1 MILYVNY
8 YKISAIVFS
17 HFNIMK
23 CLYYFL
29 CCFSKKQQQNEIQN
43 PLHEC
48 DSSDTGD
55 NSCGPYYNMNDPIPT
70 ITSSKKK
77 VRFSSE
83 H

>member
-1 MILYVNY
+1 MILYVIY

-17 HFNIMK
+17 HLNIMK

-29 CCFSKKQQQNEIQN
+29 CCFSKKQQQNEVQN
-43 PLHEC
+43 PLHGC
-48 DSSDTGD
+48 DSSDTVD